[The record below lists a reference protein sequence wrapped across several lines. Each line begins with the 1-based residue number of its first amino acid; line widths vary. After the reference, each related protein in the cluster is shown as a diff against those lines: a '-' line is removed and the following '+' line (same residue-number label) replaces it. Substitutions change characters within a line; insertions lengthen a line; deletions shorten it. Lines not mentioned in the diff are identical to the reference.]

1 MRCCQLA
8 LLPAVSSSPQR
19 AASRV
24 PHSLDQ
30 PSDPPQ
36 RHPRWAH
43 LQPRHSPEPLSSR
56 RLLTAPQSPWA
67 ARLRTVRSDLSS
79 RLCSAR
85 VQAAQATLLR
95 PDRHLDVCLLNA
107 CPAPGSGAR
116 RQTGPGGGSLL
127 VPHLPLTLPAAS
139 TPHPAAGPLTISP
152 LLPTSGLRQSCAG
165 RQGPSPVLAER
176 SPPLLGCSRPS
187 SKSLSSPGSTRE
199 LGPNPQKQRRQL
211 LLVLF

>member
-1 MRCCQLA
+1 MATTTEHSPGRSWREARAGETFAGEESSVCT
-8 LLPAVSSSPQR
+8 AVSWHFYQQSAPALSG

-85 VQAAQATLLR
+85 VQAAQATLLC
-95 PDRHLDVCLLNA
+95 PDRHLDVYLLNA
-107 CPAPGSGAR
+107 CHVPGSGAR
-116 RQTGPGGGSLL
+116 RQTGPGGGLPTRPPSASDASSRR
-127 VPHLPLTLPAAS
+127 LPLHL
-139 TPHPAAGPLTISP
+139 P

-176 SPPLLGCSRPS
+176 SPPLSGLQPP
-187 SKSLSSPGSTRE
+187 LE
-199 LGPNPQKQRRQL
+199 
-211 LLVLF
+211 

>member
-1 MRCCQLA
+1 MCT
-8 LLPAVSSSPQR
+8 AVSWHFYQQSAPALSG

-85 VQAAQATLLR
+85 VQAAQATLLC
-95 PDRHLDVCLLNA
+95 PDRHLDVYLLNA
-107 CPAPGSGAR
+107 CHVPGSGAR

-127 VPHLPLTLPAAS
+127 VPHLPLTLPAAGFLS
-139 TPHPAAGPLTISP
+139 ISP
-152 LLPTSGLRQSCAG
+152 CSPRPACVSPALEGKARALCSRNAPLPC
-165 RQGPSPVLAER
+165 
-176 SPPLLGCSRPS
+176 LGCSRPS
-187 SKSLSSPGSTRE
+187 SKSLSSPGSTQE

>member
-1 MRCCQLA
+1 MHCCQLA

-67 ARLRTVRSDLSS
+67 ARLQTVRSDLSS

-95 PDRHLDVCLLNA
+95 PDRHLDVYLLNA
-107 CPAPGSGAR
+107 CHVPGSGAR

-139 TPHPAAGPLTISP
+139 TPHPAASFLAISP
-152 LLPTSGLRQSCAG
+152 CSPRPACVSPALEGKARALCSPNAPLPC
-165 RQGPSPVLAER
+165 
-176 SPPLLGCSRPS
+176 LGCSRPS
-187 SKSLSSPGSTRE
+187 SKSLSSPGSTQE